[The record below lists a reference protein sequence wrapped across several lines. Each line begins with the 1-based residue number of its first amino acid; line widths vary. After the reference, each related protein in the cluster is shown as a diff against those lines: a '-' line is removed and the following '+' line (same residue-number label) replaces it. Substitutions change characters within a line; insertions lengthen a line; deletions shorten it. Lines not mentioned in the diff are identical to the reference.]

1 MDTTTAVEEIR
12 ARLGELSPDFWTAAE
27 VLRALNAA
35 CVRFAMAEKWEW
47 LYTAGSDTLVAGE
60 TTLALQPGVSA
71 ARHFMASGLFSGD
84 SRPRALRRVTAAEGF
99 QLRTR
104 YYTPASDPMVYFLHD
119 VEDAGAN
126 ELQHIVNT
134 GSTSGTFTI
143 TFDGQTTAVISRGA
157 AASDVRDALV
167 ALSNIGP
174 ADVRVYGGALGTN
187 AVYVEFRGQY
197 AGVNVPAMT
206 LGGTTTNMS
215 VTTDQAGGSPS
226 STFTSVIEFLPEL
239 TRDLD
244 IDYVYLRV
252 PRVVSAGSDVIDIPE
267 EYIDGVIAKATARLW
282 LKELRDSNKHD
293 EQELLYQMVLDDAKR
308 DQRKLLGDEGFAWGK
323 DEPQSGFVSGDD
335 YTYRHFTGPLGP

>member
-1 MDTTTAVEEIR
+1 LDTGTAVEEIR

-27 VLRALNAA
+27 VLRALNSA
-35 CVRFAMAEKWEW
+35 CTRFAMAEKWEW
-47 LYTAGSDTLVAGE
+47 LYTTGSDTLVAGD
-60 TTLALQPGVSA
+60 TTLSLQPGVSGT
-71 ARHFMASGLFSGD
+71 RHFMLQGLFSGD
-84 SRPRALRRVTAAEGF
+84 NRPRALQRVTAAEGF

-104 YYTPASDPMVYFLHD
+104 YYTAASDPMAYFLSD
-119 VEDAGAN
+119 VQDAGAN
-126 ELQHIVNT
+126 ELQHIANT

-157 AASDVRDALV
+157 TAADVRDALF

-206 LGGTTTNMS
+206 LGGTTTSMT
-215 VTTDQAGGSPS
+215 VTTDQVGGSPS
-226 STFTSVIEFLPEL
+226 SSFTTVIEFLPEL
-239 TRDLD
+239 TRNLD
-244 IDYVYLRV
+244 ISYVYLRV
-252 PRVVSAGSDVIDIPE
+252 PRVVSGNTDVIDIPE
-267 EYIDGVIAKATARLW
+267 EYVDGVIAKATARLW
-282 LKELRDSNKHD
+282 LKELRDSAKHD

-323 DEPQSGFVSGDD
+323 DQPQGGFESVDD